1 MSIKVNLKVFLFAI
15 IFYFTKQIE
24 IYAILMIFGII
35 HELGH
40 LICGLV
46 LGLKPKSLKIMPLG
60 FSIEFKILTDYYN
73 KKVGKGN
80 TLDLKKLLIALGG
93 PITNFIIVI
102 ICIVSKNK
110 FGIPNLEYIIYPNIL
125 IGLFNL
131 LPIYP
136 MDGGRVIKYVLNMC
150 IGKKYSIEYVNKMSN
165 ISIILI
171 TAISSILIYYYKNIS
186 ILFIVVY
193 LWCLAINENKKY
205 NTRVRLY
212 KIIDKCKKDKQTS
225 KLSFTGILAKHDI

>member
-1 MSIKVNLKVFLFAI
+1 MSIKINLKIFLFAI

-24 IYAILMIFGII
+24 IYAILMIFALI

-60 FSIEFKILTDYYN
+60 FAVEFTILADYYN
-73 KKVGKGN
+73 KHIAKGN
-80 TLDLKKLLIALGG
+80 MLDLKKLIIALAG
-93 PITNFIIVI
+93 PIINFIIAILCI
-102 ICIVSKNK
+102 IFKSKIHIEN
-110 FGIPNLEYIIYPNIL
+110 IQYIIYANIL

-136 MDGGRVIKYVLNMC
+136 MDGARVIKHVLHIC
-150 IGKKYSIEYVNKMSN
+150 IGKKQTMTYINKTSN

-171 TAISSILIYYYKNIS
+171 TAISSILIYYLKNIA
-186 ILFIVVY
+186 ILFIVLY
-193 LWCLAINENKKY
+193 LWCLVIKENQKY
-205 NTRVRLY
+205 NIKSRIY
-212 KIIDKCKKDKQTS
+212 KVIDIS
-225 KLSFTGILAKHDI
+225 KNNYKTKVSKNIMN